1 MPYVSAF
8 KLGIK
13 PDPLMSISE
22 WSDTKRMLPSKSS
35 AEPGRWRTSR
45 TPYLQEIMEELSPQS
60 PTQEVKVIKATQL
73 GFCLALDTK
82 IATTDGFSTMR
93 ELKIDD
99 VVFDERG
106 DRCKVTYKS
115 PVYTTH
121 RCFKI
126 TFDDG
131 NCIVADANHKWLVNK
146 FSNTQFSARYAKK
159 IVTTTQEMFSDFEYK
174 GKKRYSI
181 DNANAINLPKID
193 LPAHPYFLGIWLGD
207 GKQKGNEIG
216 LYSVDAPYI
225 LKKFDAMGI
234 PYRVKKRDEQHI
246 WVVKFGTGHGDVCL
260 RGHSRVNNTY
270 SDGSCKTCK
279 SQRKSGK
286 LDPILQNSKLFE
298 VLQDLGVTKCKHI
311 PKKYL
316 FASAEQRIA
325 LLQGLM
331 DTDGYIDAKKGRC
344 GFDSSNR
351 VLIEDVKTLIASL
364 GFKVSLKSSVR
375 DTNFASNKIIYR
387 LHFQAYKGD
396 MVATLKRKL
405 ANLKER
411 NNRSHMSKRRRI
423 INIEEVATVPVQ
435 CIEVDSPS
443 HLFLAT
449 EHFIPTHN
457 TELANNAILCYMDL
471 YPCPIQMIM
480 PTEKLAS
487 KHSKAKLT
495 PSIKSIPSIM
505 KKVKDAKTKDD
516 AGGSFEKEFDGGMF
530 SLGWSN
536 SAASFASFSARL
548 VILDDVER
556 FPEDVEGEGSPV
568 DLGRNRADA
577 FPNRKI
583 YINSTPKNKNGVID
597 REYQDSDQ
605 REYNMPC
612 PHCGKLIT
620 FDFNEDDQHF
630 VFEYESETFELL
642 SDDVEYRC
650 PECDNLISEY
660 EKTAMMSKES
670 GAKWVPNNPGH
681 YHKGYKLNSFYSPLG
696 WVSWL
701 AIIREYLKSKKA
713 EANGNTSLIRKFF
726 NTRLAMPYEEKFEST
741 SSDDFLMLKNE
752 IAPGVVPND
761 TAALVMAIDVQID
774 HFWYKVVALQYGA
787 GKHTVR
793 YGRAESWAELEEIM
807 RTHYSGQKS
816 GAYAVTMAAVDS
828 GFKKD
833 EVYEFCAMNS
843 DVAIPVKGAST
854 KPDTPWKVSNVERDI
869 NGETI
874 KTGLK
879 LYVIDTEY
887 FKDMLHAQIERS
899 ILLKKEEK
907 VGENTFSMHSES
919 DAFYAKQM
927 TSEHKHCEINKKT
940 GAEKW
945 MWIKNVSK
953 GDNHYWDDAVYT
965 TFLGELLGIRFL
977 QRESIAPKKKKNR
990 HRRESSS
997 VQDDYMSN
1005 F

>member
-1 MPYVSAF
+1 MSKMPYVSAF

-13 PDPLMSISE
+13 PDPLMSIAE
-22 WSDTKRMLPSKSS
+22 WSDSKRMLPSKSS

-45 TPYLQEIMEELSPQS
+45 TPYLKEIMEELSPQS

-73 GFCLALDTK
+73 GF
-82 IATTDGFSTMR
+82 
-93 ELKIDD
+93 
-99 VVFDERG
+99 
-106 DRCKVTYKS
+106 
-115 PVYTTH
+115 
-121 RCFKI
+121 
-126 TFDDG
+126 
-131 NCIVADANHKWLVNK
+131 
-146 FSNTQFSARYAKK
+146 
-159 IVTTTQEMFSDFEYK
+159 
-174 GKKRYSI
+174 
-181 DNANAINLPKID
+181 
-193 LPAHPYFLGIWLGD
+193 
-207 GKQKGNEIG
+207 
-216 LYSVDAPYI
+216 
-225 LKKFDAMGI
+225 
-234 PYRVKKRDEQHI
+234 
-246 WVVKFGTGHGDVCL
+246 
-260 RGHSRVNNTY
+260 
-270 SDGSCKTCK
+270 
-279 SQRKSGK
+279 
-286 LDPILQNSKLFE
+286 
-298 VLQDLGVTKCKHI
+298 
-311 PKKYL
+311 
-316 FASAEQRIA
+316 
-325 LLQGLM
+325 
-331 DTDGYIDAKKGRC
+331 
-344 GFDSSNR
+344 
-351 VLIEDVKTLIASL
+351 
-364 GFKVSLKSSVR
+364 
-375 DTNFASNKIIYR
+375 
-387 LHFQAYKGD
+387 
-396 MVATLKRKL
+396 
-405 ANLKER
+405 
-411 NNRSHMSKRRRI
+411 
-423 INIEEVATVPVQ
+423 
-435 CIEVDSPS
+435 
-443 HLFLAT
+443 
-449 EHFIPTHN
+449 

-495 PSIKSIPSIM
+495 PSIKSIASIM

-612 PHCGKLIT
+612 PHCGAFIT

-630 VFEYESETFELL
+630 VFEYDSETFELL
-642 SDDVEYRC
+642 SDDVKYRC
-650 PECDNLISEY
+650 PECNELISEY
-660 EKTAMMSKES
+660 EKTEMMSEQS
-670 GAKWVPNNPGH
+670 GAKWMPNNPKH
-681 YHKGYKLNSFYSPLG
+681 HHRGYKLNSFYSPLG

-701 AIIREYLKSKKA
+701 SIIREYLKAKKA
-713 EANGNTSLIRKFF
+713 ESNGNSSLMRKFF
-726 NTRLAMPYEEKFEST
+726 NTRLALPYEEKFEST
-741 SSDDFLMLKNE
+741 SSDDFLILKNN

-807 RTHYSGQKS
+807 RTHYRGQN
-816 GAYAVTMAAVDS
+816 GGMYAITLAAVDS

-843 DVAIPVKGAST
+843 DIAIPVKGAST
-854 KPDTPWKVSNVERDI
+854 KPDSPWKVSNVERDI

-899 ILLKKEEK
+899 ILLKKEGK
-907 VGENTFSMHSES
+907 VGENTFSMHNES

-927 TSEHKHCEINKKT
+927 TSEHKHCEIIKKT

-977 QRESIAPKKKKNR
+977 QRESITQKKTKSR
-990 HRRESSS
+990 PRRQRNT

-1005 F
+1005 Y